1 MEFKLTK
8 DQVSQNTK
16 SLLLSRGSAG
26 GELQLRQLSGTLED
40 RVDDVKHLLARLVL
54 LAKLLAILGATTSE
68 LEAGGLKDLLEATA
82 PEGAGVGV
90 YGVVGGLADKAEG
103 GEVFV
108 RIEVGGDALVELCRR
123 C

>member
-26 GELQLRQLSGTLED
+26 SELQLRQLSGTLED
-40 RVDDVKHLLARLVL
+40 RVDDVKNLLARLVL
-54 LAKLLAILGATTSE
+54 LAELLAILGATTSE
-68 LEAGGLKDLLEATA
+68 LETGGLKDLLEATA

-90 YGVVGGLADKAEG
+90 YSVVGGLADEAEG

-108 RIEVGGDALVELCRR
+108 GFEVGGDALVELRRR